1 MARISQDKVASPDWE
16 GLKTLSG
23 EGIGRQGPRAGE
35 RKFPTWGTVGDLA
48 SYEAEAASHCGP
60 APINSY
66 PRSFPE
72 SSSSLPPPKEATSSY
87 TPSPGPSS

>member
-1 MARISQDKVASPDWE
+1 MSRTPQDKVASPDWE
-16 GLKTLSG
+16 GLSRGGNRQTGSR
-23 EGIGRQGPRAGE
+23 GRGK
-35 RKFPTWGTVGDLA
+35 KFPTWGTVGDLA